1 VKVPRGVSRI
11 RPVHRSQSQLT
22 WKFAPGLTL
31 AIVAAHPVLAQ
42 APPSLNGVP
51 QPPPGSPIERVL
63 PRQLPAV
70 SPSGMIPLPIEQ
82 GEVPNIPVAV
92 RRVELVGA
100 TLFDM
105 DGLLIDSE
113 ILWHQAEVEIFGAL
127 GVPLFESSSRSTKG
141 VFVNE
146 VVDYWYA
153 RYPWKSPSNDVV
165 VDLLLERVGTL
176 VETEGRLLPGAL
188 RAIDLADARGPVA
201 LASSTPLALIHRCLE
216 HFGLASRFRSIH
228 SAEFE
233 PYGKPHPGVFL
244 TAASSL
250 GVAPTSCLVI
260 EDSGAGV
267 IAARAASMR
276 VVAVPTPEDRDE
288 VEFLLADLVLDTLE
302 DLSDQW
308 LDEQFA

>member
-1 VKVPRGVSRI
+1 VSI
-11 RPVHRSQSQLT
+11 
-22 WKFAPGLTL
+22 A
-31 AIVAAHPVLAQ
+31 
-42 APPSLNGVP
+42 
-51 QPPPGSPIERVL
+51 
-63 PRQLPAV
+63 
-70 SPSGMIPLPIEQ
+70 
-82 GEVPNIPVAV
+82 
-92 RRVELVGA
+92 A

-113 ILWHQAEVEIFGAL
+113 ILWHQAEVEIFGSL
-127 GVPLFESSSRSTKG
+127 GVPLYESSSRSTKG

-153 RYPWKSPSNDVV
+153 RHPWSGPSNDDV
-165 VDLLLERVGTL
+165 VDMLLERVGSL
-176 VETEGRLLPGAL
+176 VESDGRLLPGAL
-188 RAIDLADARGPVA
+188 RAIDLASARGPVA
-201 LASSTPLALIHRCLE
+201 LASSTPLALIHRCLA
-216 HFGLASRFRSIH
+216 HFGLAQRFASIH

-250 GVAPTSCLVI
+250 GVAPTSCLVF
-260 EDSGAGV
+260 EDSSAGV

-276 VVAVPTPEDRDE
+276 VVAVPTREDRSD

-302 DLSDQW
+302 DLSGEW

>member
-1 VKVPRGVSRI
+1 MSI
-11 RPVHRSQSQLT
+11 
-22 WKFAPGLTL
+22 A
-31 AIVAAHPVLAQ
+31 
-42 APPSLNGVP
+42 
-51 QPPPGSPIERVL
+51 
-63 PRQLPAV
+63 
-70 SPSGMIPLPIEQ
+70 
-82 GEVPNIPVAV
+82 
-92 RRVELVGA
+92 A

-113 ILWHQAEVEIFGAL
+113 VLWHRAEVELFGSL
-127 GVPLFESSSRSTKG
+127 GVPLLASSSRSTKG
-141 VFVNE
+141 IFVNE

-153 RYPWKSPSNDVV
+153 RFPWSGPSNDDVV
-165 VDLLLERVGTL
+165 AMLLERVGAL
-176 VETEGRLLPGAL
+176 IESEGRLLPGAL
-188 RAIDLADARGPVA
+188 RAIDLASARGPVA
-201 LASSTPLALIHRCLE
+201 LASSTPLALIHRCLD
-216 HFGLASRFRSIH
+216 HFALGSRFASIH

-250 GVAPTSCLVI
+250 GIAPTRCLVF

-276 VVAVPTPEDRDE
+276 VVAVPTPEDRGE
-288 VEFLLADLVLDTLE
+288 VEFLLAELVLDSLE

>member
-1 VKVPRGVSRI
+1 MSI
-11 RPVHRSQSQLT
+11 
-22 WKFAPGLTL
+22 
-31 AIVAAHPVLAQ
+31 
-42 APPSLNGVP
+42 
-51 QPPPGSPIERVL
+51 
-63 PRQLPAV
+63 
-70 SPSGMIPLPIEQ
+70 
-82 GEVPNIPVAV
+82 
-92 RRVELVGA
+92 GA

-113 ILWHQAEVEIFGAL
+113 VLWHQAEVEIFGAL
-127 GVPLFESSSRSTKG
+127 GVPLFESSIRSTKG

-146 VVDYWYA
+146 VVDYWYT
-153 RYPWKSPSNDVV
+153 RYPWDSPSNDVV
-165 VDLLLERVGTL
+165 VDMLLERVGTL

-188 RAIDLADARGPVA
+188 RAIDLADARGPIA
-201 LASSTPLALIHRCLE
+201 LASSTPLALIHRCLD

-260 EDSGAGV
+260 EDSSAGV

-276 VVAVPTPEDRDE
+276 VVAVPTPEDRGE

-302 DLSDQW
+302 DLSDEW